1 MRCRRPL
8 ASLWPGRYAEPIPH
22 KTVIGVWKPRVE
34 YTVSL
39 VGRFRKAAVDSGW
52 LGGTANPRVE
62 VHARRVFRF
71 ALMRRPGR
79 LMKLLAS
86 PAVRAYSNYVWP
98 LRYRALA
105 DNNKILFIRI
115 SDIVYIW
122 DDKEWKYLFSP
133 GAIVSGYADLEAF
146 SNYCRRDEKNKS
158 IQHHF
163 KEGVPWHQTELFDVF
178 YRSRFQRERGLT
190 IRGCRNMA
198 ELHDLYKAKYDT
210 LFREVEKNGI
220 DYTGYG
226 RGIAP
231 LYVHISKHGEFI
243 WTSDGQHRL
252 AMCMALGLEEI
263 PCRVYARHREWQ
275 RRRDALNEEIA
286 AITITRSSAEW
297 VDALNEAGAF
307 MDAEDAERDEAAL
320 WFFEN
325 FDHWRDWIDGDV
337 LERVEQ
343 ALRDAGVDV

>member
-1 MRCRRPL
+1 LVPDYSAMDAREIVVRNHEFE
-8 ASLWPGRYAEPIPH
+8 SWDDYAAFAAEA
-22 KTVIGVWKPRVE
+22 KSS
-34 YTVSL
+34 VSL

-133 GAIVSGYADLEAF
+133 GTIVSRYGDLEAF

-158 IQHHF
+158 IRLHF

-275 RRRDALNEEIA
+275 RRRDALSDDLA
-286 AITITRSSAEW
+286 VGRP
-297 VDALNEAGAF
+297 VDPVLLAHPDMQDIVRAHDDQNSRGGRAPHAGA
-307 MDAEDAERDEAAL
+307 ARAGEHSPERFRAGRIWPAAT
-320 WFFEN
+320 
-325 FDHWRDWIDGDV
+325 
-337 LERVEQ
+337 
-343 ALRDAGVDV
+343 